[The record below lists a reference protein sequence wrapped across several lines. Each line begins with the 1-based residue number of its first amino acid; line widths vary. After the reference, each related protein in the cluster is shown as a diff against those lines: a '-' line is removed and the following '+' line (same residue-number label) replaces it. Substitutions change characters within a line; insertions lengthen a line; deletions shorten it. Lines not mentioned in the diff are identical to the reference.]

1 MDLLKEFITSF
12 FSLIC
17 SLGVLLIPPVSDFV
31 VKRIQ
36 CSFDKTLEDKKSQN
50 ERKNY
55 ISKTKFDLEF
65 SLYRDLTRNFND
77 LIDKIYILI
86 PNGIANV
93 PVFNSDEKRDEYER
107 KIHREAAESYN
118 VTYDCLKGN
127 IPFIPESFYNEYKT
141 ILQLCHMQL
150 DVYEQRW
157 NASYALLSKKEIQ
170 PEREDFKRT
179 REIKCKFES
188 LNGDIRKYLENLDV
202 LE

>member
-17 SLGVLLIPPVSDFV
+17 TLGVLLIPSVSDFV

-65 SLYRDLTRNFND
+65 SLYRELTRNFND
-77 LIDKIYILI
+77 LTDKIYILI
-86 PNGIANV
+86 PYGMANV
-93 PVFNSDEKRDEYER
+93 PIFDSEEKIDKYER
-107 KIHREAAESYN
+107 KIHKEATESYN
-118 VTYDCLKGN
+118 VSCSCLRGN

-150 DVYEQRW
+150 DVYAQRW
-157 NASYALLSKKEIQ
+157 NVSFSLLSKKDREPEI
-170 PEREDFKRT
+170 EDFKRSK
-179 REIKCKFES
+179 EIKCKFES
-188 LNGDIRKYLENLDV
+188 LNRDIRKYLENLDV